1 VIYYLFLTES
11 GIMAVGYYPTV
22 FLVYLN
28 ICLNPFIYATKHE
41 GVKRQLARLMAL
53 CRKRNEAAMM
63 SNEAKHSRPSWSQV
77 SFSRPTETDILA
89 AKPTEADIF
98 WPRYRQKPTFW
109 PRDRPRPIFCKAA
122 VGTEFYPHTHT
133 HGDPH
138 THGRPDILV
147 SRPTEADILAFSRLT
162 ETDILASRPTEILAS
177 VTKSRPKL

>member
-1 VIYYLFLTES
+1 
-11 GIMAVGYYPTV
+11 MAVGYYPTV

-41 GVKRQLARLMAL
+41 GVKRQLAGLMAL
-53 CRKRNEAAMM
+53 CRQRNEAAMM
-63 SNEAKHSRPSWSQV
+63 SNEAKHSRPSWSRV
-77 SFSRPTETDILA
+77 SFSRPTFWPRNQPRPTFFLA
-89 AKPTEADIF
+89 SRPTEADILAS
-98 WPRYRQKPTFW
+98 RPTFC
-109 PRDRPRPIFCKAA
+109 RAA

-147 SRPTEADILAFSRLT
+147 SRPTETDILAFSRLT

-177 VTKSRPKL
+177 GTKSRPKL

>member
-41 GVKRQLARLMAL
+41 GVKRQLAGLMAL

-63 SNEAKHSRPSWSQV
+63 SNEAKHSRPSWSRV

-89 AKPTEADIF
+89 AKPTEANIF
-98 WPRYRQKPTFW
+98 L
-109 PRDRPRPIFCKAA
+109 A
-122 VGTEFYPHTHT
+122 
-133 HGDPH
+133 
-138 THGRPDILV
+138 
-147 SRPTEADILAFSRLT
+147 SRPT
-162 ETDILASRPTEILAS
+162 ETDILASRPTETDILQGCRGDGILS
-177 VTKSRPKL
+177 PYPYPWRSSYPRQT